1 MNTINNKEYELL
13 LSKYEK
19 LKEENKQLQEE
30 LAYLNIGKD
39 ILFGIDAI
47 VENTDTEALK
57 KAYELVKK
65 RHVLAQILGM

>member
-1 MNTINNKEYELL
+1 MSTENNKEYELL

-19 LKEENKQLQEE
+19 LKEDNKRLQEE

-39 ILFGIDAI
+39 ILFGVDTMLKSTDIDSLNQAH
-47 VENTDTEALK
+47 
-57 KAYELVKK
+57 ELIKK